1 MAGWFGPT
9 GDCGC
14 GCATCECPEG
24 GTSKVFTKKPTVR
37 TVISGLPAFYSFDS
51 TSPAFGTR
59 TYSTTTIT
67 GMDAANGTYFWELP
81 KVGNCI
87 NYQTVPNAI
96 IPFSQSFALDF
107 FVTARTLS
115 GSTGCTVASSSVH
128 TFQANLL
135 VGGSRLASI
144 GVAVGA
150 STAQLLHPDSS
161 MQYGEILVEVTSSSR
176 LECALDYDPSLTEA
190 TMARGI
196 RFVSKTVNLSDQKI
210 YITHYPVLISAC
222 ASIVDNILVEIGT
235 ITSELLNLD

>member
-1 MAGWFGPT
+1 MATKKHNP
-9 GDCGC
+9 GC
-14 GCATCECPEG
+14 PCCSGCECPAG
-24 GTSKVFTKKPTVR
+24 GTSRAFTKKPTVR
-37 TVISGLPAFYSFDS
+37 TIVAGLPATYSFDS
-51 TSPAFGTR
+51 TSPAVGTR

-87 NYQTVPNAI
+87 NYATVPNAI
-96 IPFSQSFALDF
+96 TPFSQSFALDF
-107 FVTARTLS
+107 SVTARTLS
-115 GSTGCTVASSSVH
+115 GSTGCTVASSTTY
-128 TFQANLL
+128 TFQSNL
-135 VGGSRLASI
+135 VIGGARLASV

-150 STAQLLHPDSS
+150 STAQILHPDSS

-190 TMARGI
+190 TRTRNI

-222 ASIVDNILVEIGT
+222 ASIVDNILLEIGT